1 MNKLSLI
8 LNIVLLIAVAVL
20 YYLHFSAS
28 PIGVNYS
35 LPANLTGQPVLYLN
49 TDSLLTNY
57 QLFQESK
64 AQLEQEQ
71 ARLEGSM
78 QSQAANL
85 EREVMEFQQ
94 QYGGMTQS
102 QVDKRKE
109 ELGRKEEKLMMLREQ
124 LAGQLMEQESK
135 LNKQIYDSIYNFL
148 QRYTAGKNVQYILGY
163 SPGGSVLYAN
173 DSLDITT
180 QVVEGLNL
188 ELKK

>member
-8 LNIVLLIAVAVL
+8 LNAVLLVAVAVL
-20 YYLHFSAS
+20 YYLHFNASSAGS
-28 PIGVNYS
+28 NYT
-35 LPANLTGQPVLYLN
+35 LPSSLTGQPVLYLN
-49 TDSLLTNY
+49 TDSLLVNY

-71 ARLEGSM
+71 ARLENSM

-109 ELGRKEEKLMMLREQ
+109 ELGRKEENLMMLREQ
-124 LAGQLMEQESK
+124 LSGQLMEQESK

-173 DSLDITT
+173 DSLDITSS
-180 QVVEGLNL
+180 VVKGLNA
-188 ELKK
+188 ELKR

>member
-1 MNKLSLI
+1 M
-8 LNIVLLIAVAVL
+8 
-20 YYLHFSAS
+20 
-28 PIGVNYS
+28 
-35 LPANLTGQPVLYLN
+35 
-49 TDSLLTNY
+49 
-57 QLFQESK
+57 
-64 AQLEQEQ
+64 EQEQ
-71 ARLEGSM
+71 ARLENSM

-109 ELGRKEEKLMMLREQ
+109 ELGRKEENLMMLREQ
-124 LAGQLMEQESK
+124 LSGQLMEQESK

-173 DSLDITT
+173 DSLDITSS
-180 QVVEGLNL
+180 VVKGLNA
-188 ELKK
+188 ELKR

>member
-20 YYLHFSAS
+20 YYLHFNQSNSGA
-28 PIGVNYS
+28 NYS
-35 LPANLTGQPVLYLN
+35 LPSNLSGQPVLYLN
-49 TDSLLTNY
+49 TDSLLTKY

-109 ELGRKEEKLMMLREQ
+109 ELGRKEENLMMLREQ

-173 DSLDITT
+173 DSLDITA

>member
-1 MNKLSLI
+1 MNKISLI
-8 LNIVLLIAVAVL
+8 LNVVLLVAVAVL

-28 PIGVNYS
+28 SATGNYTLPSS
-35 LPANLTGQPVLYLN
+35 LSGQPVLYLN
-49 TDSLLTNY
+49 TDSLLMNY

-71 ARLEGSM
+71 ARLENSM

-109 ELGRKEEKLMMLREQ
+109 ELGRKEENLMMLREQ
-124 LAGQLMEQESK
+124 LSGQLMEQESK

-180 QVVEGLNL
+180 SVVQGLNA

>member
-8 LNIVLLIAVAVL
+8 LNIVLLVAVAVL
-20 YYLHFSAS
+20 YYLHFNAS
-28 PIGVNYS
+28 STGTNYTLPSS
-35 LPANLTGQPVLYLN
+35 LSGQPVLYLN
-49 TDSLLTNY
+49 TDSLLMNY

-64 AQLEQEQ
+64 TQLEQEQ
-71 ARLEGSM
+71 ARLENSM

-109 ELGRKEEKLMMLREQ
+109 ELGRKEENLMMLREQ
-124 LAGQLMEQESK
+124 LSGQLMEQESK

-173 DSLDITT
+173 DSLDITSS
-180 QVVEGLNL
+180 VVQGLNA

>member
-1 MNKLSLI
+1 MNKISLI
-8 LNIVLLIAVAVL
+8 LNVVLLVAVAVL

-28 PIGVNYS
+28 SAIGNYTLPSS
-35 LPANLTGQPVLYLN
+35 LSGQPVLYLN
-49 TDSLLTNY
+49 TDSLLMNY

-71 ARLEGSM
+71 ARLENSM

-109 ELGRKEEKLMMLREQ
+109 ELGRKEENLMMLREQ
-124 LAGQLMEQESK
+124 LSGQLLEQESK

-180 QVVEGLNL
+180 SVVQGLNA